1 MLVPRTRGLTEFQ
14 AYISAM
20 ARNCRGDVTEE
31 MTDYFLGN
39 DARGLRH
46 YPAQR
51 GQQYTR
57 TMYLRNSWKRRGQG
71 VMSRAENTA
80 NYSPYLYQDGRMA
93 WWTAKY
99 GWRSS
104 AVIIES
110 NMRGAIRAA
119 ERRMVRKR
127 K

>member
-1 MLVPRTRGLTEFQ
+1 MLVPKTRGLKEFN

-39 DARGLRH
+39 EHRGLRY
-46 YPAQR
+46 YPPQR
-51 GQQYTR
+51 GQKHIR
-57 TMYLRNSWKRRGQG
+57 MGWLRAGWMRRGQG
-71 VMSRAENTA
+71 TLSRAVNTVY
-80 NYSPYLYQDGRMA
+80 YSPYLYDPSQMA

-99 GWRSS
+99 GWRPLP
-104 AVIIES
+104 VIIAS
-110 NMRGAIRAA
+110 NMNGAIRAA
-119 ERRMVRKR
+119 EKRMVRKR